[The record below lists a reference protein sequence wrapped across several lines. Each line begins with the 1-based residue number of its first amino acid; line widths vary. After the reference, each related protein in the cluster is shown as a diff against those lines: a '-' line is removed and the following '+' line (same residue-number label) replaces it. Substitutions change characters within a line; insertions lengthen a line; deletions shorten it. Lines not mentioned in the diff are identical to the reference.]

1 MLIVVGREH
10 CINCIEVKNNLEK
23 HNIEFEYKL
32 LDNLNQSEL
41 DNYLG
46 LAQEQNINELPL
58 IINDN
63 KLITLKEVLN

>member
-1 MLIVVGREH
+1 MFIVVGREH
-10 CINCIEVKNNLEK
+10 CMNCIEIKNNLEK

-46 LAQEQNINELPL
+46 LAQEQNVNELPL

>member
-10 CINCIEVKNNLEK
+10 CMNCIEVKNNLDK
-23 HNIEFEYKL
+23 QNIEFEYKQL
-32 LDNLNQSEL
+32 ENLNQSEL

-46 LAQEQNINELPL
+46 LAQEQNVNELPL

-63 KLITLKEVLN
+63 KLITLKEVIN

>member
-10 CINCIEVKNNLEK
+10 CMNCIEVKNNLEK

-46 LAQEQNINELPL
+46 LAQEQNVNELPL